1 MEADGTFVDDRRE
14 EGEEPDGNKPAD
26 SQREID
32 AGVCILEA
40 TSETPHKDNHNIL
53 REIAQ
58 QLKRTPED
66 MEEEMQHTE
75 GTALRAATLAGKE
88 ALTKGKSKQ
97 AVATVIESV
106 GGDVCGRETWMCSNS
121 ILLAEAFVI
130 GTRME
135 RHGTP
140 EEAADLQYMRRGDR
154 AATAASPFE
163 WHSSS
168 VTPTRGTEC
177 GNMIIKKNAESQSRI
192 RAAKTS
198 TW

>member
-1 MEADGTFVDDRRE
+1 MR
-14 EGEEPDGNKPAD
+14 
-26 SQREID
+26 ID
-32 AGVCILEA
+32 AGVCILEV
-40 TSETPHKDNHNIL
+40 TNETPRKDNHHIL
-53 REIAQ
+53 KEIAQ

-88 ALTKGKSKQ
+88 ALTKGTSKQ

-177 GNMIIKKNAESQSRI
+177 GNTII
-192 RAAKTS
+192 
-198 TW
+198 

>member
-1 MEADGTFVDDRRE
+1 MEAYGTFVDDRRE
-14 EGEEPDGNKPAD
+14 EGEEPDENKPAD

-32 AGVCILEA
+32 AGVFILEA
-40 TSETPHKDNHNIL
+40 TRETPHKDNHNIL

-66 MEEEMQHTE
+66 IEEQMQHTE
-75 GTALRAATLAGKE
+75 GAALRAAILAGKE
-88 ALTKGKSKQ
+88 ALTKSKSKQ
-97 AVATVIESV
+97 DVATVIESV

-140 EEAADLQYMRRGDR
+140 QKAADLQYMRRGDGCLLY
-154 AATAASPFE
+154 TSP
-163 WHSSS
+163 S
-168 VTPTRGTEC
+168 PRDRG
-177 GNMIIKKNAESQSRI
+177 
-192 RAAKTS
+192 
-198 TW
+198 